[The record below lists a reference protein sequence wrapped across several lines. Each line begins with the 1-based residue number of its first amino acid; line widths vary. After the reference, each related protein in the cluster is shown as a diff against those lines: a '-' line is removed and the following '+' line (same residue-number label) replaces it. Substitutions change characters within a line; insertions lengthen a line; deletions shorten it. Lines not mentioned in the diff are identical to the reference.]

1 MKRRSPEVKERW
13 SRREDMG
20 QQKILEAAEKN
31 DRGAWSEGGY
41 VR

>member
-1 MKRRSPEVKERW
+1 MKRSPEVKERW

-20 QQKILEAAEKN
+20 QKRIREAVEKN

-41 VR
+41 VK